1 MGIFLFVPT
10 GIFVEM
16 LFNDANCM
24 KLFRYYQLNHKN
36 YKSFSNRQFYL
47 RFNFFLSILEIP
59 KL

>member
-1 MGIFLFVPT
+1 MGIFLFIPI

-16 LFNDANCM
+16 LFQGVNSYDTV
-24 KLFRYYQLNHKN
+24 RYYHLNHQN
-36 YKSFSNRQFYL
+36 YKSFANRQFYL